1 MKKYSIVI
9 LLAIVALG
17 ACKAKKAEFFG
28 NTATTDSTVVAGIN
42 PTPSATD
49 SIRFTVSF
57 YSPGSGINYMAAR
70 KLDSFIANYQT
81 NNNVTL
87 TVYKTPWGREG
98 EVDYCF
104 KLSNLDSKKADALVQ
119 QVKDLLKGEDRINYK
134 ENTPCRELRV
144 IPGGN

>member
-1 MKKYSIVI
+1 MKKYSIII
-9 LLAIVALG
+9 LMAVVALG

-28 NTATTDSTVVAGIN
+28 NTSDSTANATNTN
-42 PTPSATD
+42 PAPSATD

-104 KLSNLDSKKADALVQ
+104 NLSNMDSKKADALVQ